1 MKDEQTIEEGQKI
14 ADDLMKKLGISNS
27 DLISGAYIDMIL
39 KIQTNGNLIRV

>member
-14 ADDLMKKLGISNS
+14 ADDLGISNS

-39 KIQTNGNLIRV
+39 KIQTNGN

>member
-27 DLISGAYIDMIL
+27 DLISSAYIDMIL
-39 KIQTNGNLIRV
+39 KIQTNGN

>member
-39 KIQTNGNLIRV
+39 KIQTNGN